1 MMSGL
6 NKEIMEYIES
16 RLDKGQQ
23 TYGQEVQ
30 LFDERNFVVEALEEA
45 LDMAVYLS
53 AQLLRIKKITDN
65 IGREAN

>member
-1 MMSGL
+1 MSGL

-23 TYGQEVQ
+23 TYGLEVQ

-53 AQLLRIKKITDN
+53 AQLIRIKKITDS
-65 IGREAN
+65 IGREPN

>member
-1 MMSGL
+1 MGGL
-6 NKEIMEYIES
+6 NKEIMEHIES
-16 RLDKGQQ
+16 RLEKGQK

-30 LFDERNFVVEALEEA
+30 IIDERNFVVEALEEA
-45 LDMAVYLS
+45 LDLAVYLS

>member
-1 MMSGL
+1 MSGL

-30 LFDERNFVVEALEEA
+30 LTDERNFVVEALEEA

-53 AQLLRIKKITDN
+53 AQLIRIKKITDN
-65 IGREAN
+65 IGRWPN

>member
-1 MMSGL
+1 MSGL

-16 RLDKGQQ
+16 RLEKGQR

-30 LFDERNFVVEALEEA
+30 LIDERDFVVEALEEA

-53 AQLLRIKKITDN
+53 AQLIRIKKITDN
-65 IGREAN
+65 TAREAN

>member
-30 LFDERNFVVEALEEA
+30 IIDERNFVVEALEEA

-53 AQLLRIKKITDN
+53 AQLIRIKKITDN

>member
-1 MMSGL
+1 MSGL

-53 AQLLRIKKITDN
+53 AQLIRIKKITDS
-65 IGREAN
+65 IGREPN